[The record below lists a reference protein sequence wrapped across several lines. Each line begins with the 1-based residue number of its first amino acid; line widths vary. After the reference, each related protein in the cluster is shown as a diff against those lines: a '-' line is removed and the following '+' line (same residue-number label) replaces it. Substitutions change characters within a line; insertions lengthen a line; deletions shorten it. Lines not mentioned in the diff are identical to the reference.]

1 MMESVQYRVKLPSYT
16 LREELFNS
24 ISHGIGAVAG
34 ILGLVLMALKAT
46 TPLATVCAALFG
58 ASAVITYTV
67 SCVYHAL
74 PSTLE
79 GKRVVRVIDHCG
91 VFLLVFGTYIPASL
105 IGVGGAL
112 GWALFGV
119 VCLFTVIGI
128 VLTAIDVDRFS
139 KAAIACHLVCG
150 WSIVLGLAKL
160 YSTCGFGGMALIVAG
175 GLAYTVGAVL
185 YALGRKRTYMHSVFH
200 VFCLA
205 GTLFHFAAIYQFML

>member
-16 LREELFNS
+16 FGEELFNS
-24 ISHGIGAVAG
+24 ISHGIGAAVG
-34 ILGLVLMALKAT
+34 VLGLVLMVLKAS
-46 TPLATVCAALFG
+46 TPLAVVCAALFG
-58 ASAVITYTV
+58 VSIVITYTI

-74 PSTLE
+74 PPTLA
-79 GKRVVRVIDHCG
+79 GKRVVRVLDHCG

-112 GWALFGV
+112 GWALFGT
-119 VCLFTVIGI
+119 VCLFSIIGI

-139 KAAIACHLVCG
+139 KAAVACHLVCG
-150 WSIVLGLAKL
+150 WSIVMGLAKL
-160 YSTCGFGGMALIVAG
+160 YMTCGFYGMALIVAG
-175 GLAYTVGAVL
+175 GLAYTVGAIL
-185 YALGRKRTYMHSVFH
+185 YGLGRDRSYIHSVFH